1 MASSGGLPP
10 PCSILTAPCSSET
23 AVPHRARR
31 SRPCWRTCFC
41 ITRSTRGWAGSSRRY
56 RSNATPTT
64 AWCTASADAKR
75 STCAGRSGTG
85 WPRSGCGC
93 IRQDQGRVLQGRQP
107 AWLLEHTSFTFLGYT
122 FRARAARGPRGNV
135 FAAFLPAI
143 SKEAL
148 KRLSRTVRRWQLH
161 RRTERSRAE
170 LAEMINPVVRGWMQY
185 YGAFYRSALS
195 MLLARI
201 NTYLGALDPQE
212 VPTATCPQEGPRSL
226 GPRHHA
232 VPRLLRPLGVGQ
244 VPRDDQ
250 DGTSGVTGDCH
261 APFRGSPG

>member
-75 STCAGRSGTG
+75 STPAGRSGTG

-93 IRQDQGRVLQGRQP
+93 IPTRPRVVYCKDGSRRGS
-107 AWLLEHTSFTFLGYT
+107 WEHTSFTFLGYT
-122 FRARAARGPRGNV
+122 FRARAARGPRG
-135 FAAFLPAI
+135 
-143 SKEAL
+143 E
-148 KRLSRTVRRWQLH
+148 RVRRVPPGDQQGGLETAQPH
-161 RRTERSRAE
+161 RAQVAAAPAHRAE
-170 LAEMINPVVRGWMQY
+170 PR
-185 YGAFYRSALS
+185 R
-195 MLLARI
+195 AR
-201 NTYLGALDPQE
+201 
-212 VPTATCPQEGPRSL
+212 
-226 GPRHHA
+226 
-232 VPRLLRPLGVGQ
+232 
-244 VPRDDQ
+244 RDDQ
-250 DGTSGVTGDCH
+250 PGRPRMDAVLRRVLPLRVVH
-261 APFRGSPG
+261 APGAHQHLPWCAGPARSTDGYVPTGRPAQPGTASPCSSPATSPTGRGSGTP

>member
-1 MASSGGLPP
+1 MAQVGLPLHP
-10 PCSILTAPCSSET
+10 DK
-23 AVPHRARR
+23 
-31 SRPCWRTCFC
+31 
-41 ITRSTRGWAGSSRRY
+41 TRFVYCKDGSRRG
-56 RSNATPTT
+56 S
-64 AWCTASADAKR
+64 C
-75 STCAGRSGTG
+75 
-85 WPRSGCGC
+85 
-93 IRQDQGRVLQGRQP
+93 
-107 AWLLEHTSFTFLGYT
+107 EHTSFTFLGYT

-135 FAAFLPAI
+135 FAVFLPAI

-161 RRTERSRAE
+161 RRTELSLAE

-261 APFRGSPG
+261 APFRGSPGGEIPPGDPTLGSSAGAFGGHAVVNH

>member
-23 AVPHRARR
+23 AVPHRDRR

-41 ITRSTRGWAGSSRRY
+41 IPRSTPGWPGGSPPS
-56 RSNATPTT
+56 SSSATPTT
-64 AWCTASADAKR
+64 
-75 STCAGRSGTG
+75 
-85 WPRSGCGC
+85 
-93 IRQDQGRVLQGRQP
+93 RQDQGRVLQGRQP
-107 AWLLEHTSFTFLGYT
+107 AWLLGAHVLHVPGVHVP
-122 FRARAARGPRGNV
+122 GPRSPWSSGGTCSPRSS
-135 FAAFLPAI
+135 PAI

-161 RRTERSRAE
+161 RRTELSLAE

-261 APFRGSPG
+261 APFGGRPG